1 MTRTRSIHYCNVCD
15 YKTDR
20 KYDRD
25 KHVTRMHGSSVQQ
38 NARHA
43 HENGFNIAQESI
55 QHTYPSEDY
64 NVNNIQNQDNSQYG
78 FGSVVTSPTTMY
90 VGDNDPLTTI
100 NAHSNTVPIEDYRE
114 VVGIANEWKK
124 ECDIKDNA
132 IHARNEFLTGNNH
145 KLQVEYMR
153 NKMLDVENER
163 LQEENKKLKL
173 EKESLVEDGNNKVS
187 AMGQDMG
194 KLIHKYENLK
204 IEKKKPS
211 NSNLGAITGFGYKKW
226 GKSNKFKAPT
236 TLKIG
241 SSGRIAPTSL
251 YILNS
256 GTKYYRGDNELIDVG
271 IRDINQ
277 RSKGIGGMLRVR

>member
-1 MTRTRSIHYCNVCD
+1 M
-15 YKTDR
+15 
-20 KYDRD
+20 
-25 KHVTRMHGSSVQQ
+25 
-38 NARHA
+38 
-43 HENGFNIAQESI
+43 
-55 QHTYPSEDY
+55 
-64 NVNNIQNQDNSQYG
+64 
-78 FGSVVTSPTTMY
+78 
-90 VGDNDPLTTI
+90 
-100 NAHSNTVPIEDYRE
+100 
-114 VVGIANEWKK
+114 
-124 ECDIKDNA
+124 
-132 IHARNEFLTGNNH
+132 
-145 KLQVEYMR
+145 
-153 NKMLDVENER
+153 
-163 LQEENKKLKL
+163 

-187 AMGQDMG
+187 AMGQDMA
-194 KLIHKYENLK
+194 KVIRENKQLK

-211 NSNLGAITGFGYKKW
+211 NSNLGATTGFGYKKW

>member
-124 ECDIKDNA
+124 ECNIK
-132 IHARNEFLTGNNH
+132 II
-145 KLQVEYMR
+145 K
-153 NKMLDVENER
+153 
-163 LQEENKKLKL
+163 
-173 EKESLVEDGNNKVS
+173 
-187 AMGQDMG
+187 
-194 KLIHKYENLK
+194 
-204 IEKKKPS
+204 
-211 NSNLGAITGFGYKKW
+211 
-226 GKSNKFKAPT
+226 
-236 TLKIG
+236 TL
-241 SSGRIAPTSL
+241 
-251 YILNS
+251 
-256 GTKYYRGDNELIDVG
+256 
-271 IRDINQ
+271 
-277 RSKGIGGMLRVR
+277 